1 MNEQLMFV
9 IVAVVIAAVAVSAV
23 TFFISRTRRSAHL
36 RERFGP
42 EYERTVRDAGDARRA
57 EATLQARETRV
68 KRFHITPLTSEQARR
83 FTDEWQQVQARFV
96 DEPAGAVMQAD
107 RLIGD
112 IMAARG
118 YPVGDFE
125 HQVEDISVD
134 HPNVVMNYRA
144 ARAIADEHAR
154 HPVSTEDMRQAMVHY
169 RALFK
174 ELIQDTTPTTVVE
187 REVEPPVGAVR
198 ERREHP

>member
-9 IVAVVIAAVAVSAV
+9 IVAIVIAAVIVAVVASLI
-23 TFFISRTRRSAHL
+23 TRTRHMARL
-36 RERFGP
+36 RHGFGP
-42 EYERTVRDAGDARRA
+42 EYERRRVEE
-57 EATLQARETRV
+57 EALHAREPRV
-68 KRFHITPLTSEQARR
+68 RRFHITPLTPDQTRR
-83 FTDEWQQVQARFV
+83 FSDEWQQVQARFV
-96 DEPAGAVMQAD
+96 DEPAGAVLQAD

-125 HQVEDISVD
+125 QRVEDFSVD

-169 RALFK
+169 RALFN
-174 ELIQDTTPTTVVE
+174 ELIEETTPTTIIE
-187 REVEPPVGAVR
+187 RQIEPPVGAAR
-198 ERREHP
+198 ERRDRP